1 MFYTLCAMTGEN
13 EVEKVTWQM
22 KYELLQ
28 KQSSNFNV
36 QIIAIKEMIQK
47 QQWNKRPQ
55 NMIQYDYRWYS
66 KMLS

>member
-1 MFYTLCAMTGEN
+1 MTEEN

-36 QIIAIKEMIQK
+36 QIIALKEMIQK
-47 QQWNKRPQ
+47 QQ
-55 NMIQYDYRWYS
+55 
-66 KMLS
+66 

>member
-47 QQWNKRPQ
+47 QQ
-55 NMIQYDYRWYS
+55 
-66 KMLS
+66 